1 MLKLIP
7 SGFPVRID
15 VPLFY
20 VLTARVTFQNIN
32 SLDGDGCSEG
42 MLVFNKAFHS
52 AFPRRVKILAILD
65 DNINS
70 GPDGKLKIEDR
81 IFDLP
86 SGYTTTYSNLNENI
100 RKNKERSR
108 QNNQEMDLALN
119 QSLME
124 NLGISGK

>member
-42 MLVFNKAFHS
+42 
-52 AFPRRVKILAILD
+52 
-65 DNINS
+65 
-70 GPDGKLKIEDR
+70 
-81 IFDLP
+81 
-86 SGYTTTYSNLNENI
+86 TSNLYE
-100 RKNKERSR
+100 EV
-108 QNNQEMDLALN
+108 ALHCLDSTDSSDAVLPVTN
-119 QSLME
+119 H
-124 NLGISGK
+124 

>member
-42 MLVFNKAFHS
+42 TSNTDAT
-52 AFPRRVKILAILD
+52 
-65 DNINS
+65 
-70 GPDGKLKIEDR
+70 DGLH
-81 IFDLP
+81 
-86 SGYTTTYSNLNENI
+86 
-100 RKNKERSR
+100 
-108 QNNQEMDLALN
+108 
-119 QSLME
+119 
-124 NLGISGK
+124 GIVRNP

>member
-1 MLKLIP
+1 MIFRL
-7 SGFPVRID
+7 
-15 VPLFY
+15 
-20 VLTARVTFQNIN
+20 
-32 SLDGDGCSEG
+32 
-42 MLVFNKAFHS
+42 S
-52 AFPRRVKILAILD
+52 AGNFPRHVKTLTIWD
-65 DNINS
+65 DNIDS

-108 QNNQEMDLALN
+108 QNNQEMDLAIN

>member
-1 MLKLIP
+1 MVTDVQRVCWFLIRLFIVH
-7 SGFPVRID
+7 FP
-15 VPLFY
+15 
-20 VLTARVTFQNIN
+20 
-32 SLDGDGCSEG
+32 
-42 MLVFNKAFHS
+42 KH
-52 AFPRRVKILAILD
+52 VKILTILD

>member
-1 MLKLIP
+1 MKT
-7 SGFPVRID
+7 
-15 VPLFY
+15 
-20 VLTARVTFQNIN
+20 LTIW
-32 SLDGDGCSEG
+32 
-42 MLVFNKAFHS
+42 
-52 AFPRRVKILAILD
+52 D
-65 DNINS
+65 DNIDS

-108 QNNQEMDLALN
+108 QNNQEMDLAIN

>member
-1 MLKLIP
+1 M
-7 SGFPVRID
+7 
-15 VPLFY
+15 
-20 VLTARVTFQNIN
+20 
-32 SLDGDGCSEG
+32 
-42 MLVFNKAFHS
+42 H
-52 AFPRRVKILAILD
+52 FPRRVKILTILD

>member
-42 MLVFNKAFHS
+42 MLVFNGSPEGSSEPEF
-52 AFPRRVKILAILD
+52 RRSILCD
-65 DNINS
+65 V
-70 GPDGKLKIEDR
+70 IE
-81 IFDLP
+81 
-86 SGYTTTYSNLNENI
+86 
-100 RKNKERSR
+100 
-108 QNNQEMDLALN
+108 
-119 QSLME
+119 
-124 NLGISGK
+124 ISG